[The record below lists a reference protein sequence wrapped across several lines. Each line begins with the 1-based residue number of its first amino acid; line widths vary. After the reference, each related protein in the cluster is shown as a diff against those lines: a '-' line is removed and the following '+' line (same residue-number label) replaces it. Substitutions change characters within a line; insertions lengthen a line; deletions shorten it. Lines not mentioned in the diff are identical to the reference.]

1 MTDSDQVV
9 GLTETISAIT
19 DRSDSIQNVLD
30 EQTEATG

>member
-9 GLTETISAIT
+9 GLTETISVIT
-19 DRSDSIQNVLD
+19 DRSDSIRNVLD

>member
-9 GLTETISAIT
+9 GLTETIS
-19 DRSDSIQNVLD
+19 RSDSIQNVLD

>member
-9 GLTETISAIT
+9 GLTETIS
-19 DRSDSIQNVLD
+19 RSNSIQNVLD